1 MELGASTKARRGSL
15 TMAAISHVFTIAR
28 VAKRLG
34 QDEELLADL
43 AMHLDPED
51 GCLWVMD
58 DTEDRTLAF
67 TELGIENLKE
77 LLADLK
83 P

>member
-1 MELGASTKARRGSL
+1 
-15 TMAAISHVFTIAR
+15 MAAISHVFTIAS

-34 QDEELLADL
+34 QDEETLADL
-43 AMHLDPED
+43 AMNLDPED
-51 GCLWVMD
+51 GRLWVMD
-58 DTEDRTLAF
+58 DTEDATLAF
-67 TELGIENLKE
+67 TEFGIENLKE

>member
-1 MELGASTKARRGSL
+1 MELGRNTTARRGSL
-15 TMAAISHVFTIAR
+15 SLAAISHVFTIAC

-34 QDEELLADL
+34 EDEETLAEL
-43 AMHLDPED
+43 AINLDPED
-51 GCLWVMD
+51 GCLWVMNDTD
-58 DTEDRTLAF
+58 DGTIAF
-67 TELGIENLKE
+67 TEFGIENLKE

>member
-1 MELGASTKARRGSL
+1 
-15 TMAAISHVFTIAR
+15 MAAISHVFTIAS

-34 QDEELLADL
+34 QDEETLADL
-43 AMHLDPED
+43 AMNLDPEN
-51 GCLWVMD
+51 GRLWVMD
-58 DTEDRTLAF
+58 DTEDGTLAF
-67 TELGIENLKE
+67 TEFGIENLKE

>member
-1 MELGASTKARRGSL
+1 MELGATTKARRGSL

-34 QDEELLADL
+34 QDEETLADL
-43 AMHLDPED
+43 AMNLDPED

-58 DTEDRTLAF
+58 DTEDGSLAF
-67 TELGIENLKE
+67 TAFGIENLKE

-83 P
+83 L

>member
-1 MELGASTKARRGSL
+1 
-15 TMAAISHVFTIAR
+15 MAAISYVFTIAR

-34 QDEELLADL
+34 EDEELLAEL
-43 AMHLDPED
+43 AINLDPED

-58 DTEDRTLAF
+58 DTEDGTLAF
-67 TELGIENLKE
+67 TELYPSGDYRLWFV
-77 LLADLK
+77 LLT

>member
-1 MELGASTKARRGSL
+1 
-15 TMAAISHVFTIAR
+15 MAAISYVFTIAR

-34 QDEELLADL
+34 EDEELLAEL
-43 AMHLDPED
+43 AINLDPED

-58 DTEDRTLAF
+58 DTEDGTLAF
-67 TELGIENLKE
+67 TEFGIENFQE

-83 P
+83 Q